1 MSWHFHGDLP
11 DWLKLSVDLGYY
23 SLQDGELVRNKDV
36 EHDSVPGM
44 ARIIEKIKPEL
55 AKTLHTS
62 YDQEA
67 IVLSRVLTS
76 TNNEARE
83 KWAILRQALG
93 MPHGKVIPARFWSTK
108 AFQAVANE
116 IDQIYLGHRTSKVL
130 SPDVL
135 IDSYQGLVDSLRR
148 VSVLEFS
155 QHVGLLS
162 DPATLD
168 KYGEK
173 DSEWEIAID
182 VLRVQRINT
191 RLEEA
196 WHNGEL
202 ATMGGMNAEKI
213 VKYMRDEINE
223 IEGYMIGDLNA
234 TDRSKCIADVFGVNS
249 ENPGLLDNIANF
261 AKETPHY
268 TTGIEDIDA
277 DMEGGIR
284 HISDKSEDGRTFVL
298 AARTGVGKTVIG
310 ASIAAK
316 AAVQGCKTAYLSIE
330 LGHKQIEARMWSA
343 LTYHLTM
350 DGHMNNKI
358 KVPALMAPE
367 ESQKE
372 RIMQGIMEGSEIL
385 RNIGGDIK
393 FEAPWQSDVDTVCTA
408 LRLMK
413 AKDPDLRFAVID
425 HFHCMGRHK
434 GAPRDEHAMMEE
446 RAYKLQSVTKEL
458 GIDLL
463 VLAQMNRIGMDNTA
477 DPTLDQIRGTDA
489 LSHVAHAVWIVRKS
503 KDQAVNFDNKTQL
516 ELHHVKR
523 RGAQAIWRMRNDKL
537 YKDYPTLTA
546 HGTLTMEYEY
556 SAVKSNTFR

>member
-234 TDRSKCIADVFGVNS
+234 TDRSK
-249 ENPGLLDNIANF
+249 
-261 AKETPHY
+261 
-268 TTGIEDIDA
+268 
-277 DMEGGIR
+277 
-284 HISDKSEDGRTFVL
+284 
-298 AARTGVGKTVIG
+298 
-310 ASIAAK
+310 
-316 AAVQGCKTAYLSIE
+316 
-330 LGHKQIEARMWSA
+330 
-343 LTYHLTM
+343 
-350 DGHMNNKI
+350 
-358 KVPALMAPE
+358 
-367 ESQKE
+367 
-372 RIMQGIMEGSEIL
+372 
-385 RNIGGDIK
+385 
-393 FEAPWQSDVDTVCTA
+393 
-408 LRLMK
+408 
-413 AKDPDLRFAVID
+413 
-425 HFHCMGRHK
+425 
-434 GAPRDEHAMMEE
+434 
-446 RAYKLQSVTKEL
+446 
-458 GIDLL
+458 
-463 VLAQMNRIGMDNTA
+463 
-477 DPTLDQIRGTDA
+477 
-489 LSHVAHAVWIVRKS
+489 
-503 KDQAVNFDNKTQL
+503 
-516 ELHHVKR
+516 
-523 RGAQAIWRMRNDKL
+523 
-537 YKDYPTLTA
+537 
-546 HGTLTMEYEY
+546 
-556 SAVKSNTFR
+556 